1 MAILHPADS
10 PSGGPTMPRM
20 IFARRPLYLM
30 AKPPA
35 EIVARIHSLPR
46 NDQRRAAD
54 LLHITFAAF
63 MDLAEAPAG
72 FLELVI
78 RGIDDFDANA
88 FPVRFDRIEC
98 RKATTLR
105 SSAPLAAAW
114 EFQRQLAEYFQ
125 QHGFKEFNLPPEL
138 HVTINYRGDGLGAE
152 AIDPIEWIA
161 AEILLVE
168 SVVGQAR
175 HIVHGRW
182 PLPDGEPGFC
192 RAA

>member
-1 MAILHPADS
+1 
-10 PSGGPTMPRM
+10 MPRR

-30 AKPPA
+30 VKPPA
-35 EIVARIHSLPR
+35 DIAARIDALPR
-46 NDQRRAAD
+46 NDRRRGVD
-54 LLHITFAAF
+54 LLHMTLATFV
-63 MDLAEAPAG
+63 DLAEAPAG

-78 RGIDDFDANA
+78 RGLDDFGAGA

-98 RKATTLR
+98 RKATMLR
-105 SSAPLAAAW
+105 SSTPLTAAW
-114 EFQRQLAEYFQ
+114 EFQRQLAEYL
-125 QHGFKEFNLPPEL
+125 HRHDFKWFNLPPEL

-152 AIDPIEWIA
+152 AIDPVEWTA
-161 AEILLVE
+161 AEMLLVE
-168 SVVGQAR
+168 SVTGEAR

>member
-1 MAILHPADS
+1 
-10 PSGGPTMPRM
+10 MPRR

-30 AKPPA
+30 VKPPA
-35 EIVARIHSLPR
+35 EIADRIHALPR
-46 NDQRRAAD
+46 SDRRRGVD
-54 LLHITFAAF
+54 LLHMTLAAF
-63 MDLAEAPAG
+63 TDLAEAPAG

-78 RGIDDFDANA
+78 RGLDDFGASA

-105 SSAPLAAAW
+105 SSAPLSAAW
-114 EFQRQLAEYFQ
+114 EFQRQLAAYFQ

-138 HVTINYRGDGLGAE
+138 HVTINYRGDGLGTE
-152 AIDPIEWIA
+152 AIDPIEWSA

-168 SVVGQAR
+168 SVVGEAR
-175 HIVHGRW
+175 HVVHGRW
-182 PLPDGEPGFC
+182 PLPGGEPGFC